1 MKSNLKTV
9 VIVLCGLFVFA
20 FAGCSDP
27 NNNSSSQETPQEQI
41 PEGFVKVA
49 GTTVTGSDN
58 FSSTNEGTTYYGA
71 FIAGRTVEISTFYMS
86 DHEVTQAE
94 YQAVVGSN
102 PSEFHSNPVTG
113 EVQTK
118 RPVEQVSWYDALIY
132 CNKKSFED
140 GFTPCYTINGKTN
153 PTEWGTVPTSDMTD
167 NSTWDAVICNWEA
180 NGYRLPTEAEW
191 EYAARGGSTLSTNT
205 YSGTNGE
212 SGALQNYAWYI
223 ENSLYGSECVS
234 HEIKKKNANSLEI
247 YDMSGNVYEWCWDWS
262 GDITSSTPATGA
274 TSGGMRIIRGGSLF
288 QEAYRCAV
296 SYSED
301 NTPFARV
308 NDCGFRV
315 VRSCL

>member
-9 VIVLCGLFVFA
+9 VIVLCVLFVFV

-27 NNNSSSQETPQEQI
+27 NNNSSSQEQI
-41 PEGFVKVA
+41 PEGFVKVT
-49 GTTVTGSDN
+49 GTTVTGSNN

-71 FIAGRTVEISTFYMS
+71 FIAGRTVTISTFYIC

-94 YQAVVGSN
+94 YEAVNGSN

-118 RPVEQVSWYDALIY
+118 RPVEQVSWYDALVY
-132 CNKKSFED
+132 CNKKSIAD

-167 NSTWDAVICNWEA
+167 NSTWNAVTCNWEA

-191 EYAARGGSTLSTNT
+191 EYAARGGSTLSTDK

-212 SGALQNYAWYI
+212 SGALQNYAWYF
-223 ENSLYGSECVS
+223 ENSFAGSEGVS
-234 HEIKKKNANSLEI
+234 HETKKKNANSLEI
-247 YDMSGNVYEWCWDWS
+247 YDMSGNVFEWCWDRS
-262 GDITSSTPATGA
+262 VTITSCTPATGA
-274 TSGGMRIIRGGSLF
+274 ASGENMRVKRGGSIF
-288 QEAYRCAV
+288 SEADRCAV
-296 SYSED
+296 SFRVD
-301 NTPFARV
+301 DTPSGRV

-315 VRSCL
+315 VRSSL